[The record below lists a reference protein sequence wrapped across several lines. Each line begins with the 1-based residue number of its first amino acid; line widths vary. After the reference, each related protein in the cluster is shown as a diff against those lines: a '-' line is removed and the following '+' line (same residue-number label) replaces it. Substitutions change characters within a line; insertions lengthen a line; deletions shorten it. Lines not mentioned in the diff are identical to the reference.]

1 MIEANENATA
11 NPAIEPP
18 NADHIDP
25 RARLLRQML
34 DALAAHRHSKA
45 DPETDDKI
53 VPLDFGLVIRPQP
66 PRSLRWMEAAAG
78 DGVEQSLVASIRE
91 EGWRALAE
99 GGLEAMRDLAD
110 RACGDNGYLLSLL
123 DHRWDGIGT
132 RRLGHWMC

>member
-1 MIEANENATA
+1 LIEANDNATT
-11 NPAIEPP
+11 NPAIEPA
-18 NADHIDP
+18 NAGHIDP

-34 DALAAHRHSKA
+34 DALAAHREAKA

-53 VPLDFGLVIRPQP
+53 VRPDFGPVIRPQP
-66 PRSLRWMEAAAG
+66 PRWMRHMQAAAG
-78 DGVEQSLVASIRE
+78 DGVEQSLVALIRK

-110 RACGDNGYLLSLL
+110 WACGDNGYLLSLL

-132 RRLGHWMC
+132 RRHGHWVC

>member
-1 MIEANENATA
+1 
-11 NPAIEPP
+11 
-18 NADHIDP
+18 
-25 RARLLRQML
+25 ML
-34 DALAAHRHSKA
+34 DGLAAHRQSKA

-53 VPLDFGLVIRPQP
+53 VRLDFGLVIKPQP
-66 PRSLRWMEAAAG
+66 PRWMRHMEAAAG
-78 DGVEQSLVASIRE
+78 DGVEQSLVALIRE

-132 RRLGHWMC
+132 RRRGHWVC